1 MAKIQ
6 SNKRKNSWFRAI
18 PRVFVGLI
26 LIGTGIGKG
35 LDMSGFVTVLKG
47 YQLMPHWLNV
57 ILAYTLPFIELGIGI
72 GLLLA
77 IKRVQMAWLAVGLH
91 VLMLS
96 IVIITLNRGIAVANC
111 GCFGVFFARPLTTVT
126 AIEDVVMLAMSLLA
140 LLDAKVR
147 KQ

>member
-1 MAKIQ
+1 
-6 SNKRKNSWFRAI
+6 
-18 PRVFVGLI
+18 
-26 LIGTGIGKG
+26 
-35 LDMSGFVTVLKG
+35 
-47 YQLMPHWLNV
+47 MPHWLNV

-77 IKRVQMAWLAVGLH
+77 IKRVQMACLAVGLH

-126 AIEDVVMLAMSLLA
+126 AIEDVVMLTMSLLA
-140 LLDAKVR
+140 WLDAKVR